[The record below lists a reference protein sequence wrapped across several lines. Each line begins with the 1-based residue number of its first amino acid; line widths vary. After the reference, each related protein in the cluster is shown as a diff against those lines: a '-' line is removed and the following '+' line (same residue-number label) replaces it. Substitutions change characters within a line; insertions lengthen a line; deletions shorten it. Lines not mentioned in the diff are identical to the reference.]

1 MTILYKE
8 ALKLNKMNV
17 SSFICIGGIL
27 TTLAVIFQSAPV
39 FLPAIG
45 LFLSP
50 LSTLP
55 IAIAAVSSIPLG
67 FTVFFSSVLILTMI
81 SIQESIILLFT
92 TGLLGIV
99 IGTLLF
105 RKGIISSI
113 LFSSISLSLGMASL
127 TYIVGIPAFVDL
139 ASSFSTCLTFL
150 IFFLF
155 SLIYAS
161 ICSICIKKFINYL
174 KKIKIIN

>member
-1 MTILYKE
+1 
-8 ALKLNKMNV
+8 MNI
-17 SSFICIGGIL
+17 SSFICVGGIL
-27 TTLAVIFQSAPV
+27 TTLAVLFQVAPV

-55 IAIAAVSSIPLG
+55 IAIAAVSNIPLG
-67 FTVFFSSVLILTMI
+67 LTVFFSSLLILTMI

-113 LFSSISLSLGMASL
+113 VFSSIALSLGIMFL

-139 ASSFSTCLTFL
+139 TSSFSTVLTFL
-150 IFFLF
+150 IFLLF

-161 ICSICIKKFINYL
+161 ICNICIKKFINYL
-174 KKIKIIN
+174 TKLKIIS